1 MQLTDQQITEFQ
13 TIYKKEY
20 GKELPPEESRE
31 SAQNLVD
38 LMELL
43 AKCAHKDFLR
53 QERLKKEPKGFH
65 IEGQGYNCSI
75 CYASISDDETWYDQF
90 GIKCP
95 ICQKAV
101 EQKKVPG
108 SVCKDRDA
116 WYSNGELKDYYGI
129 HYSQAMKLIREGVL
143 KVRVVM
149 GPNRKPYYYLYLLK
163 DNLGVLQSKPKP
175 VIERVGERGITMSLE
190 HPKLILGSRVVT
202 NK

>member
-1 MQLTDQQITEFQ
+1 MQLTDKQIAEFQ
-13 TIYKKEY
+13 AIYKKEY
-20 GKELPPEESRE
+20 GKELPPEEARE

-43 AKCAHKDFLR
+43 VKCAHKDFLR

-75 CYASISDDETWYDQF
+75 CYASISDDETWYDKF
-90 GIKCP
+90 GIKCL

-108 SVCKDRDA
+108 LVCKDRDS

-129 HYSQAMKLIREGVL
+129 HFSQAMKLIRGGVL
-143 KVRVVM
+143 KARVVM
-149 GPNRKPYYYLYLLK
+149 GPSRKPYYYLYLLK
-163 DNLGVLQSKPKP
+163 DNPGVLQPKPKP
-175 VIERVGERGITMSLE
+175 VIERVGERGLSVSLE
-190 HPKLILGSRVVT
+190 HPKMTLGR
-202 NK
+202 KLC